1 MLNILSEGTDVAEIK
16 QFFSITSNSL
26 PKIGLNVNQ
35 NSLKPNWNITIKEGN
50 NINVDIKISETKPLC
65 ILQLLKSID

>member
-1 MLNILSEGTDVAEIK
+1 MLNMLSEGTDVAEIK

-35 NSLKPNWNITIKEGN
+35 NSLKSNWKITIKEGN

-65 ILQLLKSID
+65 ILQLLKSTD

>member
-1 MLNILSEGTDVAEIK
+1 MLSEGTDVAEIK

-35 NSLKPNWNITIKEGN
+35 NSLKSN
-50 NINVDIKISETKPLC
+50 
-65 ILQLLKSID
+65 